1 MYLKRLR
8 KDAEKSLKVTI
19 NIATNTLG
27 YWHVEPAHAELI
39 DLVKRLAGG
48 GLTNLQVAQQLNALG
63 IKSHTGRDFY
73 PQLIGALLS
82 KYRRKEAA
90 RSVKMEFSVVVKNN

>member
-8 KDAEKSLKVTI
+8 KNAEKSLKVSI
-19 NIATNTLG
+19 NISTNTLG
-27 YWHVEPAHAELI
+27 YWHVEPKHADLI
-39 DLVKRLAGG
+39 DSVKRLAGE
-48 GLTNLQVAQQLNALG
+48 GLTNLQVAEQLNALG
-63 IKSHTGRDFY
+63 VKSHTGRDFY

-90 RSVKMEFSVVVKNN
+90 RSVKMEYSVVVKNN